1 MLSAAV
7 MTVAFFGMMVVAIA
21 FAVATVL
28 TRRVFRSAIYLMGTL
43 TTSAAVYILLGA
55 EFLAGVQILVYVGG
69 IVVLIVFAVMLT
81 SSGEVVE
88 DRPSALRK
96 FLGFTAAAAFCT
108 MTIAMA
114 FLTEFK
120 TATGDKSAQMGDT
133 AAIGRKL
140 LDRGADGYVLPFE
153 IISLLLLSVVI
164 AAIVIARKTVA
175 GAAGGSPT
183 GTGAGEQR

>member
-7 MTVAFFGMMVVAIA
+7 TTVLFFALLALAVA

-28 TRRVFRSAIYLMGTL
+28 TRRIFRSAIYLMGTL
-43 TTSAAVYILLGA
+43 ATSAAFYVMLGA

-81 SSGEVVE
+81 SSGEMLE
-88 DRPSALRK
+88 DHPSALRR
-96 FLGFTAAAAFCT
+96 FLGFVVAAGFCAT
-108 MTIAMA
+108 TVFVC

-120 TATGDKSAQMGDT
+120 SVAADKAVHAGDA

-140 LDRGADGYVLPFE
+140 LDRGAEGYVLPFE
-153 IISLLLLSVVI
+153 IISLLLLCVVI
-164 AAIVIARKTVA
+164 AAIVIARKT
-175 GAAGGSPT
+175 GAAAGS
-183 GTGAGEQR
+183 GAGAGEQG